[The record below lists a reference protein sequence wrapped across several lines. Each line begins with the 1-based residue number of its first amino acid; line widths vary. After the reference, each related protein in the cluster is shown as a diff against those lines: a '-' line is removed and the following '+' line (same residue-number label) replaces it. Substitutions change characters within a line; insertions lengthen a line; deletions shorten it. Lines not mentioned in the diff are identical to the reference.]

1 LKKGE
6 KGEQSKSKLIACAAQ
21 LFWKNGYNST
31 GINDIL
37 AEAHL
42 PKGSFYFHFA
52 SKKDLAVAVT
62 AYYEDKINQW
72 LEQTALGKDWETFV
86 SDFSETM
93 LRGAEQE
100 QHFGCPFAV
109 IGLEIAFTEPEI
121 AVHYAESMSR
131 LKKIFQSVLLRS
143 GLLEENASMLVDR
156 LFATYEGHLLLY
168 RISKDIAALQTMR
181 TDLIGIFKDHL
192 KANS

>member
-1 LKKGE
+1 MKRGE
-6 KGEQSKSKLIACAAQ
+6 KGEQSKNKLIACAAQ

-37 AEAHL
+37 AEAQL

-52 SKKDLAVAVT
+52 SKKDLAVAVAT
-62 AYYEDKINQW
+62 YYEDKINQW
-72 LEQTALGKDWETFV
+72 LERTAQGKDWETFV

-93 LRGAEQE
+93 LQGAAQE

-121 AVHYAESMSR
+121 AVHYTKS
-131 LKKIFQSVLLRS
+131 LNKLQSLFEAVLLRS
-143 GLLEENASMLVDR
+143 GVAAEDTPILAKR
-156 LFATYEGHLLLY
+156 IFATYEGHLLLY
-168 RISKDIAALQTMR
+168 RISKEVTEFQTMR
-181 TDLIGIFKDHL
+181 TDLISIFKDYMEAR
-192 KANS
+192 K